1 MKKFVCGLGLIWIL
15 CLVPMLSVEAGNIN
29 SAESALVGIACGT
42 YEYNGS
48 YYAFKSEYIGQ
59 VSSYLSRDDVDLTEE
74 QVNNYISQFY
84 SNLGGACG
92 SEYMYKVGDA
102 PKSADTAV
110 PETTGE
116 QDAEAENQDD
126 PNTADAF
133 EPSEYTVEATDL
145 YMHVSGTKSLNVR
158 EYPFVQAKAIGTL
171 AENEKVHITG
181 IASTGWLQIEYKEKT
196 GFVSARYMVAEDY
209 EERIQE
215 AEAGMDDGYLAELTG
230 QEEHVTEATQAEGKD
245 QTVIGE
251 TEEQSQEETAAVTE
265 TDTQKDYGDAK
276 AFNRQPQLE
285 MILILTAV
293 LIVIVLAVIVIMH
306 KAKYKKR

>member
-1 MKKFVCGLGLIWIL
+1 
-15 CLVPMLSVEAGNIN
+15 
-29 SAESALVGIACGT
+29 
-42 YEYNGS
+42 
-48 YYAFKSEYIGQ
+48 
-59 VSSYLSRDDVDLTEE
+59 
-74 QVNNYISQFY
+74 
-84 SNLGGACG
+84 
-92 SEYMYKVGDA
+92 MYKVGDA

>member
-84 SNLGGACG
+84 SNLGGACS
-92 SEYMYKVGDA
+92 SEYMYKVGDV

-110 PETTGE
+110 SETTGE

-126 PNTADAF
+126 QDTADVF
-133 EPSEYTVEATDL
+133 EPPEYMVEATDL

-158 EYPFVQAKAIGTL
+158 EYPFVRAKAIGTL

-196 GFVSARYMVAEDY
+196 GFVSAKYMVAEDY

-215 AEAGMDDGYLAELTG
+215 VENGMDDSYLAELTG
-230 QEEHVTEATQAEGKD
+230 QGDHVTEATQAEGKD

-251 TEEQSQEETAAVTE
+251 TEEQSQEEAAAVTE

-285 MILILTAV
+285 KILIITAV